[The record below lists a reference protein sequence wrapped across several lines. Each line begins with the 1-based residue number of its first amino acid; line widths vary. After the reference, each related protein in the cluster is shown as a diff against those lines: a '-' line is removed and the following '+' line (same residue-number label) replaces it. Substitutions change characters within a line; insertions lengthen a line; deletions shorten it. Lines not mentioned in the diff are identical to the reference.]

1 MNPFLLLAVACAP
14 GSDDT
19 AISNGN
25 TSSGTDDIPEV
36 ETTFIESETDSAHQL
51 DDPKE
56 VVYLAT
62 QDRYCESEM
71 ILELTVPESTS
82 VIPKVYVGYF
92 SDDAGWEDS
101 NAGNLDGLDESDTLD
116 VGSSAGQA
124 VSLSDNI
131 HSTSEAG
138 VYEFFYVPAQDGL
151 IDSLAWSFDLFV
163 TATDGDEHG
172 PIEQWSYRN
181 TDPSGD
187 CN

>member
-1 MNPFLLLAVACAP
+1 MNPLLLLAMACAP
-14 GSDDT
+14 ESDDT
-19 AISNGN
+19 ATTNGY
-25 TSSGTDDIPEV
+25 TSSTDDIPAV
-36 ETTFIESETDSAHQL
+36 ETTFIEPETDSAHQL

-56 VVYLAT
+56 VIYRTT

-71 ILELTVPESTS
+71 TLELTVPESTS
-82 VIPKVYVGYF
+82 AVPKVYVGYF

-101 NAGNLDGLDESDTLD
+101 NAGNLDGLDESDTLE
-116 VGSSAGQA
+116 VRSSGRTEA
-124 VSLSDNI
+124 VSLNDNI

-138 VYEFFYVPAQDGL
+138 VYEFSYVPAQDGL

-181 TDPSGD
+181 TDPSDD
-187 CN
+187 CH